1 MAEAQPLRIAVGND
15 SISALLLRPEDA
27 SALEADI
34 VAEDVQSADIS
45 ANGAAK
51 PTPRRNRRAKK

>member
-27 SALEADI
+27 SALYLFAH
-34 VAEDVQSADIS
+34 
-45 ANGAAK
+45 
-51 PTPRRNRRAKK
+51 